1 MPHRMEKVNK
11 NIQRVFGAIIAA
23 EADLSSDVLVTVTD
37 VETTRNLNVAT
48 VWLSVMPTAHEDAVM
63 AALQAQMYDLQ
74 GLFNRAVHMKPL
86 PRLKLRIDHGAS
98 NSIQLERKLS
108 QLA

>member
-1 MPHRMEKVNK
+1 MSHRMEKVNK

-23 EADLSSDVLVTVTD
+23 EVDLPPDVLVTVTG

-48 VWLSVMPTAHEDAVM
+48 VWLSVLPTAHEDTVM
-63 AALQAQMYDLQ
+63 AALTQQMYDLQ

-98 NSIQLERKLS
+98 NSVQLERKIN